1 MSDMTP
7 NHGNI
12 IPVSVE
18 DEMRKSYL
26 DYAMSV
32 IVSRALPD
40 VRDGMKPVH
49 RRILFSMYENN
60 YYHNKPYRKSARVV
74 GDVIGK
80 YHPHGDQAVY
90 DALVRM
96 AQDFSLRV
104 PLVDGQGN
112 FGSIDGD
119 PPAAMRYTEIR
130 LTEIAGFLLD
140 DLDKET
146 VDFRPNYDNQEFEPV
161 VLPAKL
167 PNLLING
174 AGGIAVGMATNIPPH
189 NLGEVI
195 NACLALIDN
204 PSLSVLD
211 LIEYVP
217 APDFPTGGI
226 ILGRSGALSGY
237 QTGRGS
243 VIMRGRV
250 ALEARTKDRQSI
262 IITEIPYQVNKAH
275 LVEKIAELVRD
286 KKIEGIS
293 DLRDESDRD
302 GMRVVIDLKKD
313 ANNDVI
319 INQLYKWTALQS
331 SFGMNMLAL
340 NEGRPEQLNLKEI
353 LQAFITF
360 REDVVVKRTKFELN
374 KARERA
380 HSLVGL
386 AAAVANLDEVVL
398 LIKSSPDPKTAK
410 TALLAKRWNAGDMIP
425 YIRLVDDPRHP
436 IDDDGFYMLS
446 ERQAQAILDL
456 RLHRLTAL
464 GRDEITEEL
473 KKLADSIADYLSI
486 LASRERIMT
495 IIKDELGM
503 IRDKFATPRKSE
515 VIEYEGDMDDEDLIP
530 SEDMIVT
537 VTKAG
542 YVMRV
547 PVDTYRAQNRG
558 GRGRSGMN
566 TRDED
571 ALETIF
577 TANTHD
583 SILFFS
589 DKGMVYK
596 LRVWRLPVGSLT
608 ARGKAMINLLPIAN
622 DEKITTVLCSPKDIE
637 ASDDTYVMFATQS
650 GNVRRNPLSDFMNVR
665 VNGKI
670 AMKLDEGDSL
680 VGVKICH
687 DKSDILIATAFGRVV
702 RFHALDIR
710 LFKSRDSDGV
720 RGVRLAKGDKVV
732 SIAELPHIDVTS
744 EEVVAYLKKMRVL
757 RKADSNDNNDTEE
770 TDSDLDTDMDNDD
783 EIVTDITLSDARFE
797 ELSAHSVMILT
808 MSNKGIGKRTDSF
821 AYRRMN
827 RGGQGST
834 IMKLRKGAEMIMAC
848 PVADTDD
855 VVAATD
861 GGQVIRFRASDIS
874 IQSRT
879 AGGVT
884 LVRMAD
890 DEKITSVTVIPN
902 DGVVDDDIIQTED

>member
-1 MSDMTP
+1 MSDMKPTD
-7 NHGNI
+7 HGNI
-12 IPVSVE
+12 IPISVE

-40 VRDGMKPVH
+40 VRDGLKPVH
-49 RRILFSMYENN
+49 RRILFSMHENN
-60 YYHNKPYRKSARVV
+60 YHHNKPYRKSARVV

-96 AQDFSLRV
+96 AQEFSLRL
-104 PLVDGQGN
+104 PLADGQGN

-119 PPAAMRYTEIR
+119 PPAAMRYTEVR
-130 LTEIAGFLLD
+130 LTEVAGFLLD

-146 VDFRPNYDNQEFEPV
+146 VDFRPNYDNQEFEPI

-167 PNLLING
+167 PNLLVNG

-195 NACLALIDN
+195 NACLALIEN
-204 PSLSVLD
+204 PNLSIMD
-211 LIEYVP
+211 LIAYIP
-217 APDFPTGGI
+217 APDFPTAGL

-250 ALEARTKDRQSI
+250 AIEDRAKDRQSI
-262 IITEIPYQVNKAH
+262 IITELPYQVNKAH

-286 KKIEGIS
+286 KRIEGIS

-302 GMRVVIDLKKD
+302 GMRIAIDLKKD
-313 ANNDVI
+313 ASSDVI

-340 NEGRPEQLNLKEI
+340 NDGRPEQLNLKEI
-353 LQAFITF
+353 LSAFLVF
-360 REDVVVKRTKFELN
+360 REQVVIRRTKFELN

-386 AAAVANLDEVVL
+386 AAAVANLDEVVI

-410 TALLAKRWNAGDMIP
+410 AALLAKHWNAGDMIA
-425 YIRLVDDPRHP
+425 YIRLVDDPRYP
-436 IDDDGFYMLS
+436 IDADGFYHLS

-473 KKLADSIADYLSI
+473 KKLADSIADYLAI

-495 IIKDELGM
+495 LITDELVM

-515 VIEYEGDMDDEDLIP
+515 IIEYEGDMDDEDLIP

-571 ALETIF
+571 GLETIF

-596 LRVWRLPVGSLT
+596 LKVWRLPVGSLT
-608 ARGKAMINLLPIAN
+608 ARGKAMINLLPIAA
-622 DEKITTVLCSPKDIE
+622 DEKMTTILCSPKNLE
-637 ASDDTYVMFATQS
+637 ASEDTYIMFATAS
-650 GNVRRNPLSDFMNVR
+650 GNVRRNPLSDFMSVR
-665 VNGKI
+665 ANGKI

-680 VGVKICH
+680 IGAKICH
-687 DKSDILIATAFGRVV
+687 DKSDILIATAFGKIV

-710 LFKSRDSDGV
+710 LFKGRDSDGV
-720 RGVRLAKGDKVV
+720 RGVRLASDDRVV
-732 SIAELPHIDVTS
+732 SIAELPNIDVAS
-744 EEVVAYLKKMRVL
+744 EESAAYLKKMRAL
-757 RKADSNDNNDTEE
+757 RKTD
-770 TDSDLDTDMDNDD
+770 DSDDVDIDSDD
-783 EIVTDITLSDARFE
+783 EEMTVDIALSDERFA
-797 ELSAHSVMILT
+797 ELSEHSVMILT
-808 MSNKGIGKRTDSF
+808 MSNKGFGKRTDSF
-821 AYRRMN
+821 SYRRMN

-834 IMKLRKGAEMIMAC
+834 IMKLRKDAEMIAAY
-848 PVADTDD
+848 PVLDTDD
-855 VVAATD
+855 VIAATD
-861 GGQVIRFRASDIS
+861 GGQVIRFRAADIS

-879 AGGVT
+879 ASGVT

-890 DEKITSVTVIPN
+890 DEKIVSVTVIPN
-902 DGVVDDDIIQTED
+902 DEIIDDTTDVNITE

>member
-7 NHGNI
+7 ADHENI
-12 IPVSVE
+12 VPVSVE

-40 VRDGMKPVH
+40 IRDGLKPVH
-49 RRILFSMYENN
+49 RRILFSMHENS

-96 AQDFSLRV
+96 AQEFSLRV
-104 PLVDGQGN
+104 PLADGQGN

-130 LTEIAGFLLD
+130 LTEIAEYLLD

-195 NACLALIDN
+195 NGCLALIDN
-204 PSLSVLD
+204 PNLSIME
-211 LIEYVP
+211 LINYIP
-217 APDFPTGGI
+217 APDFPTSGI
-226 ILGRSGALSGY
+226 ILGRGGATSGY
-237 QTGRGS
+237 LTGRGS
-243 VIMRGRV
+243 VIMRGRIQ
-250 ALEARTKDRQSI
+250 LEERTKDRQSI
-262 IITEIPYQVNKAH
+262 IVTEIPYQVNKAL

-293 DLRDESDRD
+293 DLRDESNRD
-302 GMRVVIDLKKD
+302 GMRIAIDLKRD
-313 ANNDVI
+313 ANSDVI
-319 INQLYKWTALQS
+319 INQLYKWTQLQT

-340 NEGRPEQLNLKEI
+340 HEGKPQQLNLKEI
-353 LQAFITF
+353 LEAFLAF
-360 REDVVVKRTKFELN
+360 RELVIIRRTKFELD

-380 HSLVGL
+380 HLLVGL
-386 AAAVANLDEVVL
+386 AAAVANLDEVVQ

-410 TALLAKRWNAGDMIP
+410 ATLLAKRWNAGDMIA
-425 YIRLVDDPRHP
+425 YIRLIDDPRHP
-436 IDDDGFYMLS
+436 IDHDGDYHLS

-473 KKLADSIADYLSI
+473 KKLADNITDYLDI
-486 LASRERIMT
+486 LASRERILC
-495 IIKDELGM
+495 IIKDELVF
-503 IRDKFATPRKSE
+503 IRDKFSTPRKSE
-515 VIEYEGDMDDEDLIP
+515 IIDYEGDMEDEDLIP

-547 PVDTYRAQNRG
+547 PADTYRAQNRG
-558 GRGRSGMN
+558 GKGRSGMN

-571 ALETIF
+571 ELETIF
-577 TANTHD
+577 NANTHD

-596 LRVWRLPVGSLT
+596 LKVWRLPLGSLT
-608 ARGKAMINLLPIAN
+608 ARGKAMINLLPIAQ
-622 DEKITTVLCSPKDIE
+622 DERMTTILCSPKDLE
-637 ASDDTYVMFATQS
+637 DSENTYIMFATQS

-665 VNGKI
+665 ANGKI

-680 VGVKICH
+680 VGAKICH
-687 DKSDILIATAFGRVV
+687 DNSDILIASAFGRAV

-710 LFKSRDSDGV
+710 LFKGRDSDGV
-720 RGVRLAKGDKVV
+720 RGIRLADGDKVV
-732 SIAELPHIDVTS
+732 SIAELPNIDVTS
-744 EEVVAYLKKMRVL
+744 EESVAYLKKMRAL
-757 RKADSNDNNDTEE
+757 RKTDDSDDIDTEIE
-770 TDSDLDTDMDNDD
+770 PD
-783 EIVTDITLSDARFE
+783 EDIAVTSDITLSDERFA
-797 ELSAHSVMILT
+797 ELEKHSVMLLT
-808 MSNKGIGKRTDSF
+808 MSNKGFGKRTDSF

-827 RGGQGST
+827 RGGQGAS
-834 IMKLRKGAEMIMAC
+834 IMKLRKDAEMIAAY
-848 PVADTDD
+848 PVADNDD
-855 VVAATD
+855 VIAATD
-861 GGQVIRFRASDIS
+861 GGQVIRFRAADIS

-879 AGGVT
+879 ASGVT
-884 LVRMAD
+884 LVRMAE
-890 DEKITSVTVIPN
+890 DEKIVSITILPN
-902 DGVVDDDIIQTED
+902 DDVIENEVSE

>member
-7 NHGNI
+7 TDHGNI
-12 IPVSVE
+12 IPISVE

-40 VRDGMKPVH
+40 VRDGLKPVH

-60 YYHNKPYRKSARVV
+60 YHHNKPYRKSARVV

-96 AQDFSLRV
+96 AQEFSLRL
-104 PLVDGQGN
+104 PLADGQGN

-130 LTEIAGFLLD
+130 LTEVAGFLLD

-146 VDFRPNYDNQEFEPV
+146 VDFRPNYDNQEFEPI

-167 PNLLING
+167 PNLLVNG

-204 PSLSVLD
+204 PNLSIMD
-211 LIEYVP
+211 LIAYIP
-217 APDFPTGGI
+217 APDFPTAGL
-226 ILGRSGALSGY
+226 ILGRSGAMSGY
-237 QTGRGS
+237 VTGRGS
-243 VIMRGRV
+243 VIMRGRI
-250 ALEARTKDRQSI
+250 AIEERTKDRQAI
-262 IITEIPYQVNKAH
+262 IITELPYQVNKAH

-286 KKIEGIS
+286 KRIEGIS
-293 DLRDESDRD
+293 DLRDESDRQ
-302 GMRVVIDLKKD
+302 GMRVAIDLKKD
-313 ANNDVI
+313 ANSDVI

-353 LQAFITF
+353 LAAFLAF
-360 REDVVVKRTKFELN
+360 REQVVIRRTKFELN

-380 HSLVGL
+380 HLLVGL

-410 TALLAKRWNAGDMIP
+410 AALLAKRWNAGDMIA

-436 IDDDGFYMLS
+436 IDDDGFYHLS

-473 KKLADSIADYLSI
+473 KKLADSIADYLTI

-495 IIKDELGM
+495 LIKDELVM

-515 VIEYEGDMDDEDLIP
+515 IIEYEGDMDDEDLIP

-571 ALETIF
+571 GLETIF

-608 ARGKAMINLLPIAN
+608 ARGKAMINLLPIAS
-622 DEKITTVLCSPKDIE
+622 DERITTILCSPRNLE
-637 ASDDTYVMFATQS
+637 ASDDTYVMFATAS
-650 GNVRRNPLSDFMNVR
+650 GNVRRNPLSDFMSVR

-670 AMKLDEGDSL
+670 AMKLDDGDSL

-687 DKSDILIATAFGRVV
+687 DNSDIIIATAFGKVV

-720 RGVRLAKGDKVV
+720 RGVRLAEGDRVV
-732 SIAELPHIDVTS
+732 SIAELPNIDVTS
-744 EEVVAYLKKMRVL
+744 EESVAYLKKVRAL
-757 RKADSNDNNDTEE
+757 RKSDNDIDDTDTDIDTEE
-770 TDSDLDTDMDNDD
+770 ES
-783 EIVTDITLSDARFE
+783 VPDIALSDERFE
-797 ELSAHSVMILT
+797 ELSARSVMILT
-808 MSNKGIGKRTDSF
+808 MSNKGFGKRTDSF

-834 IMKLRKGAEMIMAC
+834 IMKLRKDAEMIIAC
-848 PVADTDD
+848 PVSDTDD
-855 VVAATD
+855 VIAATD
-861 GGQVIRFRASDIS
+861 GGQVIRFRAADIS

-879 AGGVT
+879 ASGVT

-890 DEKITSVTVIPN
+890 DEKIVSVTVIPN
-902 DGVVDDDIIQTED
+902 DDVVDDDDIQTDN

>member
-1 MSDMTP
+1 MSDMAP
-7 NHGNI
+7 VDSGNI
-12 IPVSVE
+12 VPVTVE

-49 RRILFSMYENN
+49 RRILFSMHENS

-96 AQDFSLRV
+96 AQDFSLRL
-104 PLVDGQGN
+104 PLADGQGN

-130 LTEIAGFLLD
+130 LTEVAGYLLD

-146 VDFRPNYDNQEFEPV
+146 VDFRPNYDNQETEPC

-167 PNLLING
+167 PNLLVNG
-174 AGGIAVGMATNIPPH
+174 SGGIAVGMATNIPPH

-195 NACLALIDN
+195 NACLALIDD
-204 PSLSVLD
+204 PDLSIMD
-211 LIEYVP
+211 LIEHIP
-217 APDFPTGGI
+217 GPDFPTSGL

-250 ALEARTKDRQSI
+250 AIEDRAKDRQSI
-262 IITEIPYQVNKAH
+262 IITEIPYQVNKAL
-275 LVEKIAELVRD
+275 LVEKIADLVRE
-286 KKIEGIS
+286 KRVEGIS
-293 DLRDESDRD
+293 DLRDESDRQ
-302 GMRVVIDLKKD
+302 GMRIVIDLKKD
-313 ANNDVI
+313 ANSEVI
-319 INQLYKWTALQS
+319 INQLYKWTQLQT

-340 NEGRPEQLNLKEI
+340 NQGRPEQLNLKEI
-353 LQAFITF
+353 LCAFLDF
-360 REDVVVKRTKFELN
+360 REEVVIKRTKFELK
-374 KARERA
+374 KARDRA
-380 HSLVGL
+380 HILVGL
-386 AAAVANLDEVVL
+386 AAAVANMDEVVT
-398 LIKSSPDPKTAK
+398 LIKSSADPKTAK
-410 TALLAKRWNAGDMIP
+410 AALLAKKWHAGDMVP

-436 IDDDGFYMLS
+436 IDDDGYYTLS

-464 GRDEITEEL
+464 GRDEISDEL
-473 KKLADSIADYLSI
+473 KKLADAIADYLDI
-486 LASRERIMT
+486 LASRDRILG
-495 IIKDELGM
+495 IIKEELTL
-503 IRDKFATPRKSE
+503 IKDKFATPRKSE
-515 VIEYEGDMDDEDLIP
+515 IIEYEGDMDDEDLIP

-547 PVDTYRAQNRG
+547 PHDTYRAQNRG
-558 GRGRSGMN
+558 GKGRSGMN

-571 ALETIF
+571 ELETIF
-577 TANTHD
+577 SANTHD
-583 SILFFS
+583 SVLFFS

-596 LRVWRLPVGSLT
+596 LKVWRLPVGSLT
-608 ARGKAMINLLPIAN
+608 ARGKAIVNLLPIEN
-622 DEKITTVLCSPKDIE
+622 DEKITAILCAPKDLE
-637 ASDDTYVMFATQS
+637 TSDKTYVMFATAS

-665 VNGKI
+665 SGGKI

-687 DKSDILIATAFGRVV
+687 DQSDILVATAMGRVV

-710 LFKSRDSDGV
+710 LFKGRDSIGV
-720 RGVRLAKGDKVV
+720 RGVRLADGDRLV
-732 SIAELPHIDVTS
+732 SIAEIPNIDVTS
-744 EEVVAYLKKMRVL
+744 EEAAAYLKKVRML
-757 RKADSNDNNDTEE
+757 RISDDQD
-770 TDSDLDTDMDNDD
+770 DSDD
-783 EIVTDITLSDARFE
+783 EENTETEINLSDERFQ
-797 ELSAHSVMILT
+797 ELSDHSVMLLT
-808 MSNKGIGKRTDSF
+808 MTDKGHGKRTDSF

-827 RGGQGST
+827 RGGQGSAL
-834 IMKLRKGAEMIMAC
+834 MKLRKDAHVIAAC
-848 PVADTDD
+848 PVSDNDD
-855 VVAATD
+855 IIAATD
-861 GGQVIRFRASDIS
+861 GGQVIRFRAADIS

-884 LVRMAD
+884 LVRMSG
-890 DEKITSVTVIPN
+890 DERIASVTVIPN
-902 DGVVDDDIIQTED
+902 DNSDNEEDDSVDTE

>member
-7 NHGNI
+7 TDQENI

-40 VRDGMKPVH
+40 VRDGLKPVH
-49 RRILFSMYENN
+49 RRILFSMHENN

-96 AQDFSLRV
+96 AQEFSLRL
-104 PLVDGQGN
+104 PLADGQGN

-119 PPAAMRYTEIR
+119 PPAAMRYTEVR
-130 LTEIAGFLLD
+130 LTEVAGFLLD

-146 VDFRPNYDNQEFEPV
+146 VNFRPNYDNQEFEPV

-174 AGGIAVGMATNIPPH
+174 SGGIAVGMATNMPPH
-189 NLGEVI
+189 NLNEVI
-195 NACLALIDN
+195 TGCLALIDN
-204 PSLSVLD
+204 PELSVAD
-211 LIEYVP
+211 LIEYIP
-217 APDFPTGGI
+217 APDFPTAGLI
-226 ILGRSGALSGY
+226 VGRSGAMSGY
-237 QTGRGS
+237 HTGRGS
-243 VIMRGRV
+243 VTMRGRINIEER
-250 ALEARTKDRQSI
+250 AKDRQSI

-293 DLRDESDRD
+293 DLRDESDRQ
-302 GMRVVIDLKKD
+302 GMRVVVDLKKD
-313 ANNDVI
+313 ANSEVI
-319 INQLYKWTALQS
+319 INQLCKWTQLQTNFS
-331 SFGMNMLAL
+331 MNMLAL
-340 NEGRPEQLNLKEI
+340 HEGRPEQLDLKEI
-353 LQAFITF
+353 LAAFIAF
-360 REDVVVKRTKFELN
+360 REEVVVRRTKFELN
-374 KARERA
+374 KSRERA
-380 HSLVGL
+380 HILVGL
-386 AAAVANLDEVVL
+386 AAAVANLDEVVT
-398 LIKSSPDPKTAK
+398 LIKASEDPKQAK
-410 TALLAKRWNAGDMIP
+410 AALLARRWNAGDMVP

-436 IDDDGFYMLS
+436 IDEAGFYTLS

-464 GRDEITEEL
+464 GRDDITTEL
-473 KKLADSIADYLSI
+473 KKLADAIADYLDI
-486 LASRERIMT
+486 LASRDRIMT
-495 IIKDELGM
+495 IIKNELVL
-503 IRDKFATPRKSE
+503 IRDKFSTPRKSE
-515 VIEYEGDMDDEDLIP
+515 IIEYDGDMEDEDLIP
-530 SEDMIVT
+530 SEEMIVT

-571 ALETIF
+571 GLETIF

-596 LRVWRLPVGSLT
+596 LKVWRLPIGSLT
-608 ARGKAMINLLPIAN
+608 ARGKSMVNLLPIAS
-622 DEKITTVLCSPKDIE
+622 DERITTILCSPKDLE
-637 ASDDTYVMFATQS
+637 ASDSTYVMFATEA

-665 VNGKI
+665 ANGKI

-680 VGVKICH
+680 IGVKICH
-687 DKSDILIATAFGRVV
+687 AKSDILLATAFGRIV
-702 RFHALDIR
+702 RFHAMDIR
-710 LFKSRDSDGV
+710 LFKGRDSSGV
-720 RGVRLAKGDKVV
+720 RGVRLADGDRVV
-732 SIAELPHIDVTS
+732 SIADLPNIDVTS
-744 EEVVAYLKKMRVL
+744 EESAAYLKKMRAL
-757 RKADSNDNNDTEE
+757 RVTSEDDDSDADEE
-770 TDSDLDTDMDNDD
+770 T
-783 EIVTDITLSDARFE
+783 TDIAINLDDDRLK
-797 ELSAHSVMILT
+797 ELAEHSVMLLT
-808 MSNKGIGKRTDSF
+808 ISDKGFGKRTDSF

-827 RGGQGST
+827 RGGQGSA
-834 IMKLRKGAEMIMAC
+834 IMKLRGDAQMIAAY

-855 VVAATD
+855 VIAATD
-861 GGQVIRFRASDIS
+861 GGQVIRFRACDIS

-884 LVRMAD
+884 LVRVGK
-890 DEKITSVTVIPN
+890 DEKIVSVTVIPN
-902 DGVVDDDIIQTED
+902 DDVDLIDEHEVSAGTTIETPKE

>member
-1 MSDMTP
+1 
-7 NHGNI
+7 
-12 IPVSVE
+12 
-18 DEMRKSYL
+18 
-26 DYAMSV
+26 
-32 IVSRALPD
+32 
-40 VRDGMKPVH
+40 
-49 RRILFSMYENN
+49 
-60 YYHNKPYRKSARVV
+60 
-74 GDVIGK
+74 
-80 YHPHGDQAVY
+80 
-90 DALVRM
+90 M
-96 AQDFSLRV
+96 AQEFSLRL
-104 PLVDGQGN
+104 PLADGQGN

-130 LTEIAGFLLD
+130 LTEVAGFLLD

-146 VDFRPNYDNQEFEPV
+146 VDFRPNYDNQEFEPI

-167 PNLLING
+167 PNLLVNG

-204 PSLSVLD
+204 PNLSIMD
-211 LIEYVP
+211 LIAYIP
-217 APDFPTGGI
+217 APDFPTAGL
-226 ILGRSGALSGY
+226 ILGRSGAMSGY
-237 QTGRGS
+237 VTGRGS
-243 VIMRGRV
+243 VIMRGRI
-250 ALEARTKDRQSI
+250 AIEERSKDRQAI
-262 IITEIPYQVNKAH
+262 IITELPYQVNKAH

-286 KKIEGIS
+286 KRIEGIS
-293 DLRDESDRD
+293 DLRDESDRQ
-302 GMRVVIDLKKD
+302 GMRVAIDLKKD
-313 ANNDVI
+313 ANSDVI

-353 LQAFITF
+353 LAAFLAF
-360 REDVVVKRTKFELN
+360 REQVVIRRTKFELN

-380 HSLVGL
+380 HLLVGL

-410 TALLAKRWNAGDMIP
+410 AALLAKRWNAGDMIA

-436 IDDDGFYMLS
+436 IDDDGFYHLS

-473 KKLADSIADYLSI
+473 KKLADSIADYLTI

-495 IIKDELGM
+495 LIKDELVM

-515 VIEYEGDMDDEDLIP
+515 IIEYEGDMDDEDLIP

-571 ALETIF
+571 GLETIF

-608 ARGKAMINLLPIAN
+608 ARGKAMINLLPIAS
-622 DEKITTVLCSPKDIE
+622 DERITTILCSPRNLE
-637 ASDDTYVMFATQS
+637 ASDDTYVMFATAS
-650 GNVRRNPLSDFMNVR
+650 GNVRRNPLSDFMSVR

-670 AMKLDEGDSL
+670 AMKLDDGDSL

-687 DKSDILIATAFGRVV
+687 DNSDIVIATAFGKVV

-720 RGVRLAKGDKVV
+720 RGVRLAEGDRVV
-732 SIAELPHIDVTS
+732 SIAELPNIDVTS
-744 EEVVAYLKKMRVL
+744 EESVAYLKKMRAL
-757 RKADSNDNNDTEE
+757 RKSDNDIDDTDTDIDTEE
-770 TDSDLDTDMDNDD
+770 ES
-783 EIVTDITLSDARFE
+783 VTDIALSDERFA

-808 MSNKGIGKRTDSF
+808 MSNKGFGKRTDSF

-834 IMKLRKGAEMIMAC
+834 IMKLRKDAEMIIAC
-848 PVADTDD
+848 PVSDTDD
-855 VVAATD
+855 VIAATD
-861 GGQVIRFRASDIS
+861 GGQVIRFRAADIS

-879 AGGVT
+879 ASGVT

-890 DEKITSVTVIPN
+890 DEKIVSVTVIPN
-902 DGVVDDDIIQTED
+902 DDVVGDDDMGVIE

>member
-49 RRILFSMYENN
+49 RRILFSMYENS

-250 ALEARTKDRQSI
+250 DIEARSKDRQSI
-262 IITEIPYQVNKAH
+262 VITEIPYQVNKAH

-302 GMRVVIDLKKD
+302 GMRIVIDLKKD

-360 REDVVVKRTKFELN
+360 REDVIVRRTKFELN

-380 HSLVGL
+380 HLLVGL

-410 TALLAKRWNAGDMIP
+410 AALLAKRWNAGDMIP

-495 IIKDELGM
+495 IIKDELSM

-515 VIEYEGDMDDEDLIP
+515 IIEYEGDMDDEDLIP

-608 ARGKAMINLLPIAN
+608 ARGKAMVNLLPIAS

-687 DKSDILIATAFGRVV
+687 DKSDILIATAFGKVV

-732 SIAELPHIDVTS
+732 SIAELPHIDVTP
-744 EEVVAYLKKMRVL
+744 EEVVAYLKKMRAL
-757 RKADSNDNNDTEE
+757 RKADNSDNSDSEENDV
-770 TDSDLDTDMDNDD
+770 DLDTDMDTDD
-783 EIVTDITLSDARFE
+783 EIVTDITLSEARFA

-808 MSNKGIGKRTDSF
+808 MSNKGMGKRTDSF

-834 IMKLRKGAEMIMAC
+834 IMKLRKGAEMVMAC
-848 PVADTDD
+848 SVADTDD

-890 DEKITSVTVIPN
+890 DEKIASVTVIPN
-902 DGVVDDDIIQTED
+902 DGVVDEDVIQTED